1 LGKKGPNFLGRF
13 APDVGVFLFSF
24 SEGRGAKSSL
34 SVSPSKRF
42 GVWTGW
48 TVSRELKSFT
58 FIFPKRLKFYFS
70 KTQKVE
76 VTSGDFK
83 TKDFGIRPSEYQ
95 EQ

>member
-42 GVWTGW
+42 GVWTG
-48 TVSRELKSFT
+48 
-58 FIFPKRLKFYFS
+58 
-70 KTQKVE
+70 
-76 VTSGDFK
+76 
-83 TKDFGIRPSEYQ
+83 
-95 EQ
+95 